1 MKKHGN
7 KLAGQ
12 LPHQPPAGKLAYEVF
27 LSKADD
33 SVKLSQEPVIL
44 RFKGA
49 VPDYI
54 LIPHI
59 LLMFAAMLFSTRAGL
74 EVVLKRKRTVLYTTV
89 TVITLFLG
97 GLILGPVVQNYAF
110 GDYWTGWPFGQDMTD
125 NKTLVSFLVWA
136 FALYKVK
143 RNNHHRA
150 WVFVAAVVLLAIYLI
165 PHSMFGSELN
175 YESGQVETGKN

>member
-1 MKKHGN
+1 M
-7 KLAGQ
+7 
-12 LPHQPPAGKLAYEVF
+12 F

-33 SVKLSQEPVIL
+33 SVKLSQEPVII

-74 EVVLKRKRTVLYTTV
+74 EVVLKRKRTLLYATV

-110 GDYWTGWPFGQDMTD
+110 GDYWTGWPFGHDMTD
-125 NKTLVSFLVWA
+125 NKTLVSLSCGPLPFT
-136 FALYKVK
+136 K
-143 RNNHHRA
+143 
-150 WVFVAAVVLLAIYLI
+150 
-165 PHSMFGSELN
+165 
-175 YESGQVETGKN
+175 